1 MHAYEAIP
9 LRLSVNGLLC
19 RAEKD
24 MKAEKQKIERAV
36 GVNDRRL
43 FMHLPDITNKY
54 ISRHTV

>member
-24 MKAEKQKIERAV
+24 MKAEKQKMERAV

-43 FMHLPDITNKY
+43 FMRLPDITNKY